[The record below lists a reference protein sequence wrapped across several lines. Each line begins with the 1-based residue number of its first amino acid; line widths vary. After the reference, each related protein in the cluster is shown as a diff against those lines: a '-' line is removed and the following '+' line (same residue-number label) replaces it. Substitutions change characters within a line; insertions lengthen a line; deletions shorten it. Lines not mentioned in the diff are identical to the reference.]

1 MYIAGDIGGTKTH
14 LVMYRKRDGTD
25 EILREQV
32 FNSQEYLSFSHI
44 LQQFLLGI
52 SEIIQ
57 LVCLGVAGPVKNNSC
72 KTTNLPWYIDAKE
85 LTSRFSFAQVIL
97 LNDLEASA
105 FGVQLLSDKDFVI
118 INPGKIVSKGLQ
130 AIISVGTGLGEV
142 GMITL
147 EDTVLSIPSE
157 GGHVDFSPRNELE
170 ISLLAYMLK
179 KFDHVSYE
187 RVLSGMGLLNLFQ
200 FFIDVK
206 GEIPNPDVYTELQK
220 QKTGQIIIESALQNI
235 CPVSVKTLDLF
246 LSLYGAEAGNL
257 ALKYL
262 SYGGIFLGGG
272 IPPRLINKLQEGTF
286 MQSFTHKGRFSEL
299 LSEIPVKIICNDKTV
314 LLGAKFTIMQHKSLT

>member
-1 MYIAGDIGGTKTH
+1 MYVAGDIGGTKTH
-14 LVMYRKRDGTD
+14 LLMYRKRDGTD

-32 FNSQEYLSFSHI
+32 FDSQEYPSFSHI

-57 LVCLGVAGPVKNNSC
+57 LVCLGVAGPIKNNSC
-72 KTTNLPWYIDAKE
+72 KTTNLPWFIDGKE
-85 LTSRFSFAQVIL
+85 LTSTFSFAQVIL
-97 LNDLEASA
+97 LNDLEASV
-105 FGVQLLSDKDFVI
+105 FGVQLLSDIDFVV
-118 INPGKIVSKGLQ
+118 INPGKVVAKGLQ

-142 GMITL
+142 GMMKL
-147 EDTVLSIPSE
+147 DDTVLSIPSE
-157 GGHVDFSPRNELE
+157 GGHVDFSPRNDLE
-170 ISLLAYMLK
+170 ISLLSYMLK

-187 RVLSGMGLLNLFQ
+187 RVLSGIGLLNLFQ
-200 FFIDVK
+200 FFVDVK
-206 GEIPNPDVYTELQK
+206 REIPNPDVQFQLQT

-235 CPVSVKTLDLF
+235 CPACVKTLDLF

-272 IPPRLINKLQEGTF
+272 IPPRIIKKLQDGTF

-299 LSEIPVKIICNDKTV
+299 LSEIPVKIICSDKTV
-314 LLGAKFTIMQHKSLT
+314 LLGAKFIIMQQKSFS

>member
-32 FNSQEYLSFSHI
+32 FNSQEYASFSHI

-57 LVCLGVAGPVKNNSC
+57 LVCLGVAGPIKNNSC

-97 LNDLEASA
+97 LNDLEASV
-105 FGVQLLSDKDFVI
+105 FGVQLLSDKDFVV
-118 INPGKIVSKGLQ
+118 INPGKVVAKGLQ

-147 EDTVLSIPSE
+147 DDMVLSIPSE

-170 ISLLAYMLK
+170 ISLLSYMLK

-187 RVLSGMGLLNLFQ
+187 RVLSGLGLLNLFQ

-206 GEIPNPDVYTELQK
+206 GEIPNPDVQGEVQREK
-220 QKTGQIIIESALQNI
+220 MGQIIIEAALQNI

-272 IPPRLINKLQEGTF
+272 IPPRIIKKLQDGIF
-286 MQSFTHKGRFSEL
+286 MQAFTHKGRFSEL
-299 LSEIPVKIICNDKTV
+299 LSEIPVKIISNDKTV
-314 LLGAKFTIMQHKSLT
+314 LLGAKFMIMQHKSLT

>member
-14 LVMYRKRDGTD
+14 LLMYRKRDGTD
-25 EILREQV
+25 EVLREQV
-32 FNSQEYLSFSHI
+32 FNSQEYSSFSHI

-57 LVCLGVAGPVKNNSC
+57 LVCLGVAGPIKNNSC

-85 LTSRFSFAQVIL
+85 LTSTFSFAQVIL
-97 LNDLEASA
+97 LNDLEASV
-105 FGVQLLSDKDFVI
+105 FGVQLLSDVDFVV
-118 INPGKIVSKGLQ
+118 INPGKVVAKGLQ

-142 GMITL
+142 GMMRL
-147 EDTVLSIPSE
+147 DDTVLSIPSE
-157 GGHVDFSPRNELE
+157 GGHVDFSPRNDLE
-170 ISLLAYMLK
+170 ISLLSYMLK

-187 RVLSGMGLLNLFQ
+187 RVLSGTGLLNLFQ
-200 FFIDVK
+200 FFVDVQ
-206 GEIPNPDVYTELQK
+206 GEIPNPDVQFQLQT

-235 CPVSVKTLDLF
+235 CPACVKTVDLF

-272 IPPRLINKLQEGTF
+272 IPPRIIKKLQDGTF
-286 MQSFTHKGRFSEL
+286 MQAFVHKGRFSEL

-314 LLGAKFTIMQHKSLT
+314 LLGAKFIIMQQKSFS